1 MNDDIILIDIKTCEQ
16 TLSEVMAQ
24 IGAWRKVMGPRY
36 EIFMDGDR
44 YAIVARR
51 CTA

>member
-1 MNDDIILIDIKTCEQ
+1 MEPDKILIDIQECEL
-16 TLSEVMAQ
+16 TLSEMMSEIARLQ
-24 IGAWRKVMGPRY
+24 EEMPDY

-51 CTA
+51 RI